1 MRKVLKVMGGLLLAS
16 GASLAQAA
24 EVDSGNTLRLYNW
37 TDYIGET
44 TLADFEKA
52 TGIKVMVDYFNSNEE
67 IRERLDPASYSC
79 IWKCQQNAVAFFYIK
94 PGLASTG

>member
-1 MRKVLKVMGGLLLAS
+1 MRKVLKVIGGLLLAS
-16 GASLAQAA
+16 GASLVQAE

-52 TGIKVMVDYFNSNEE
+52 TGIKVIY
-67 IRERLDPASYSC
+67 DPSTATKRCRPNCSPAAPATTWSC
-79 IWKCQQNAVAFFYIK
+79 
-94 PGLASTG
+94 STRPWFPR